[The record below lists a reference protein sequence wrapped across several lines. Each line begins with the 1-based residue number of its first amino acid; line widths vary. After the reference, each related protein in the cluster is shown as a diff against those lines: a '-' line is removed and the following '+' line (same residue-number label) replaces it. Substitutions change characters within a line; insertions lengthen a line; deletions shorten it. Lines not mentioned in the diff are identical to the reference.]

1 MTKQDMQAQPRAKH
15 TWSSG
20 ETITAE
26 LLNALETSADTANT
40 TATTAKST
48 ADAAKNTAEA
58 ACPKS
63 QAATKQALGL
73 VKQAAMVAEAAGENV
88 TQAEFKALL
97 DALKAAGI
105 MASA

>member
-1 MTKQDMQAQPRAKH
+1 MTKQEMQAMQAETRAKH

-26 LLNALETSADTANT
+26 LLNQLETVADTAKT
-40 TATTAKST
+40 TAESAKQ
-48 ADAAKNTAEA
+48 TAEA
-58 ACPKS
+58 ACPESK
-63 QAATKQALGL
+63 AATKQALGL